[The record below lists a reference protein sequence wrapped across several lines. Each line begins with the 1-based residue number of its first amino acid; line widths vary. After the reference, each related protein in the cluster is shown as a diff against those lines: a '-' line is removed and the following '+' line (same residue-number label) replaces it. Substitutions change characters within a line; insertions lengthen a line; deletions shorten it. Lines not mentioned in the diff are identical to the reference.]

1 MTAPTRAAALLLATT
16 AVTACASAPKR
27 LQYSYTPPYGVA
39 SDQFLR
45 SLEGLRYGMAPGN
58 RLELLENG
66 EGLFPCMID
75 ALRHAQRSINLE
87 TYLFVD
93 GAIARELADV
103 LIERARAGVEVRVL
117 VDGVGARMGPLSEE
131 MRKNGVQVRTYKPIK
146 LYTVHRIQDR
156 THRRLVVIDGL
167 VGFTGG
173 FGIDDRWRGDARSP
187 DEWRDLAVRVQ
198 GPAVRILQRTF
209 IEDWLHTTGEVLH
222 DYRQFPP
229 IESAGTVLAQVVA
242 SSRGE
247 HVSTAKLMF
256 YMAIQA
262 ARERVWL
269 ENAYFAPDRQ
279 ILEALVAAA
288 RRGVDVRVVVPG
300 PNIDIPQIRRA
311 ARTNYGELL
320 EAGVKIYEYLPTM
333 LHTKAMVA
341 DGVWATVGTINLV
354 TRSMKKNAEVN
365 LVAYDREFAA
375 AVECAIEADLA
386 RSEPIDLEQ
395 WRKRGV
401 WERFRDQ
408 LSDLFY
414 EAY

>member
-1 MTAPTRAAALLLATT
+1 
-16 AVTACASAPKR
+16 
-27 LQYSYTPPYGVA
+27 
-39 SDQFLR
+39 
-45 SLEGLRYGMAPGN
+45 
-58 RLELLENG
+58 
-66 EGLFPCMID
+66 
-75 ALRHAQRSINLE
+75 
-87 TYLFVD
+87 
-93 GAIARELADV
+93 
-103 LIERARAGVEVRVL
+103 
-117 VDGVGARMGPLSEE
+117 
-131 MRKNGVQVRTYKPIK
+131 
-146 LYTVHRIQDR
+146 VHRVQDR

-187 DEWRDLAVRVQ
+187 DEWRDLAVRVL

-229 IESAGTVLAQVVA
+229 IEDAGTALAQVVA

-279 ILEALVAAA
+279 IIEALVGAA

-300 PNIDIPQIRRA
+300 PNIDIPPIRRA

-375 AVECAIEADLA
+375 RLERAIEADLA
-386 RSEPIDLEQ
+386 QSQPIDLEE
-395 WRKRGV
+395 WRSRGV

>member
-1 MTAPTRAAALLLATT
+1 MRTTALVLAAAVA
-16 AVTACASAPKR
+16 ASCASAPKR
-27 LQYSYTPPYGVA
+27 LQYSYAPPYGVA

-45 SLEGLRYGMAPGN
+45 SLEGMRYGMVAGN

-66 EGLFPCMID
+66 DGLFPPMLE
-75 ALRHAQRSINLE
+75 ALRVARRSINVE
-87 TYLFVD
+87 TYLFVE
-93 GAIARELADV
+93 GAIAHDLADV
-103 LIERARAGVEVRVL
+103 LIDRARAGVEVRVL
-117 VDGVGARMGPLSEE
+117 VDGVGARMGALSEE
-131 MRKNGVQVRTYKPIK
+131 MRKSGVQVRTYKPIK

-156 THRRLVVIDGL
+156 THRRLVVIDGR

-187 DEWRDLAVRVQ
+187 DEWRDLAVRVE

-229 IESAGTVLAQVVA
+229 VENAGTALAQVVA

-288 RRGVDVRVVVPG
+288 GRGVDVRVVVPG

-320 EAGVKIYEYLPTM
+320 EAGVKIYEYLPSM

-375 AVECAIEADLA
+375 TVERAIEADLR
-386 RSEPIDLEQ
+386 RSQPISLQ
-395 WRKRGV
+395 AWRQRGL

-408 LSDLFY
+408 LSDLFH